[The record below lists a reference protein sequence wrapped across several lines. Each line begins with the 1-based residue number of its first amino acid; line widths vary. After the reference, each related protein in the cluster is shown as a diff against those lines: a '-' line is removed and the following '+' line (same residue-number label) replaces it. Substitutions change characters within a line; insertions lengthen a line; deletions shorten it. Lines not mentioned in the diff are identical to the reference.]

1 MTKYKESEVEWNK
14 APIDT
19 PVLVSNNGEKWY
31 RRYFAGVNDEGKP
44 LVFPDEVQNKIPT
57 ESQRCG
63 GTV

>member
-44 LVFPDEVQNKIPT
+44 LVFPDGRT
-57 ESQRCG
+57 S
-63 GTV
+63 